1 MAQISRD
8 EIAHLALLSRLAL
21 SDEEIDTFAA
31 QIDDII
37 GYVSHVQDVDTTGVT
52 PMSHPHAQR
61 TMMRVDEVGYSF
73 TPEQAVD
80 QAPDKE
86 DNMFVVPRI
95 LGE

>member
-1 MAQISRD
+1 MSQISRE

-21 SDEEIDTFAA
+21 SDEEIDTFAS

-37 GYVSHVQDVDTTGVT
+37 GYVSHVQDVDTDGVT

-61 TMMRVDEVGYSF
+61 TMMRADAMEPSF

-80 QAPDKE
+80 QAPEKQ

-95 LGE
+95 LGQ

>member
-1 MAQISRD
+1 MSQISRD
-8 EIAHLALLSRLAL
+8 EIAHLALLPRLAL
-21 SDEEIDTFAA
+21 SDAEIDTFAS

-61 TMMRVDEVGYSF
+61 TMMRPDTVEASF
-73 TPEQAVD
+73 APEQAVD
-80 QAPDKE
+80 QAPEKQ